1 MTTTIRDIIADAMER
16 TGLNTDGGRSIGPR
30 DLEQAL
36 RVAQQMILN
45 LPGMRWWN
53 EVEVSANYTV
63 GENERIRVTTASAI
77 TITVPTAV
85 ASSHSLLWCCNQV
98 ELVCTGYPDRAPKDG
113 ARVHVS
119 DVFSSDNTTHFYRA
133 DIAQWTRADSLTL
146 DSDSPLSA
154 EFDEGLGALLAVRL
168 SAFKNVPLDDVT
180 LQAAGRA
187 ESRMRGLFGKR
198 QDVAVDLALVR
209 TSSNL
214 IWSGR

>member
-30 DLEQAL
+30 DMDQAL

-53 EVEVSANYTV
+53 DVETAADYTA
-63 GENERIRVTTASAI
+63 GENERIRVTTASSVS
-77 TITVPTAV
+77 ITVPTAV
-85 ASSHSLLWCCNQV
+85 ASSRSLLWCCNQV
-98 ELVCTGYPDRAPKDG
+98 ELVCTGYDDRAPKDG

-119 DVFSSDNTTHFYRA
+119 DVFSSDNTTYFYRA
-133 DIAQWTRADSLTL
+133 DIAQWTQANALTL

-154 EFDEGLGALLAVRL
+154 EFNEGLSAMLAVRL

-180 LQAAGRA
+180 LQTAARA

-198 QDVAVDLALVR
+198 QDVAVDLPLVR

-214 IWSGR
+214 VWSGR